1 MKIRFSDA
9 DIQQTKV
16 PVLVIGAFK
25 DVKKPEGALKKL
37 DEASGGWIARVL
49 SSGDFKGKK
58 GEVLVQQTFDALPCD
73 RVMLLGL
80 GEPEK
85 WSVEQWR
92 RSIGIAAKKCRAL
105 GVKQFG
111 VGLELPSESAVTEDD
126 LVSGAVEGALLALY
140 RFLPYKTE
148 NNDNNSEIEEMV
160 LVPKEGKAGDSMRKL
175 AREAEIVAGAANWAR
190 DLISHPSNNM
200 TPTLLADAAA
210 QTAEEQG
217 IRCTVYDKEAIE
229 EKGMGGL
236 LGVASGSKEPPRL
249 IVMEY
254 QTEEKDAPKVVLV
267 GKGITFDTGGISIK
281 PAAKMDQ
288 MKHDMAGGAAV
299 LGAVRAAAELKLPVN
314 VIGIVP
320 ATENMPSG
328 SAYKPGDVL
337 KTMSGK
343 TIEVINTDAEG
354 RVVLA
359 DGLAL
364 ADSFEPDAVIDLATL
379 TGACVVALGDQM
391 AGLMGTDSDL
401 IEKLRSAGE
410 CTGET
415 VWPLPLKEEY
425 EEQIKSDI
433 ADVKNSGG
441 RDAGAITAGLFLKK
455 FVKCASWA
463 HMDIA
468 GPCWTDKERPYHPKG
483 ATGFGVR
490 LLISYLKALK

>member
-1 MKIRFSDA
+1 MKICFSDA
-9 DIQQTKV
+9 DIQQTKT

-37 DEASGGWIARVL
+37 DEASGGWMGRVL
-49 SSGDFKGKK
+49 ASGDFKGKK

-80 GEPEK
+80 GDPEK

-92 RSIGIAAKKCRAL
+92 RSMGIAAKKCRAL

-111 VGLELPSESAVTEDD
+111 VGLELPPESAIPEED

-148 NNDNNSEIEEMV
+148 KNDEAPEIEEMV
-160 LVPKEGKAGDSMRKL
+160 LVPKEGRAGESLQQRVL
-175 AREAEIVAGAANWAR
+175 EAEIIAGAANWAR

-200 TPTLLADAAA
+200 TPTLLSDAAKK
-210 QTAEEQG
+210 TAEESG
-217 IRCTVYDKEAIE
+217 IRCTVYDKAAIE

-249 IVMEY
+249 IVLEY
-254 QTEEKDAPKVVLV
+254 RTEEKDAPKIVLV
-267 GKGITFDTGGISIK
+267 GKGITFDTGGISLK

-299 LGAVRAAAELKLPVN
+299 LGTLKAAAELHLPVN
-314 VIGIVP
+314 LTGVVP
-320 ATENMPSG
+320 ATENMPGG

-343 TIEVINTDAEG
+343 TIEVVNTDAEG
-354 RVVLA
+354 RVILA

-364 ADSFEPDAVIDLATL
+364 ADSFEPDTVIDLATL

-391 AGLMGTDSDL
+391 AGLMGTDSGL
-401 IEKLRSAGE
+401 IERLRAAGDG
-410 CTGET
+410 TGEI

-455 FVKCASWA
+455 FIKCTSWA